1 MAEIIIGNDTSIPP
15 ASCYPTPMG
24 RFGLNPHGEPLFRIT
39 YAPSVKMVV
48 GGEFSD
54 GFTGYRIRPA
64 YRHVG
69 PEWIIEKW
77 VSAQEFTN
85 MTEAEYNQS
94 YKDPITGLIGT
105 GPYPSRGIY
114 TYCETLSRNPGDINA
129 EVLTQLI
136 LKAKNNDPMA
146 NQRAM
151 QATMEA
157 EEKAAD
163 KERFDRCKELLPA
176 FGVRAAN
183 LGGHVKA
190 TKSAPIMKSANELN
204 LPNTSGGFQVK
215 KG

>member
-1 MAEIIIGNDTSIPP
+1 MS
-15 ASCYPTPMG
+15 
-24 RFGLNPHGEPLFRIT
+24 RFGVNPYGDPLFRIV
-39 YAPSVKMVV
+39 YAPSVKLVV
-48 GGEFSD
+48 GGEFQD
-54 GFTGYRIRPA
+54 GFTGYRVRPA
-64 YRHVG
+64 YRHIG
-69 PEWIIEKW
+69 SEWIIEKW
-77 VSAQEFTN
+77 ISAQESTGQ
-85 MTEAEYNQS
+85 TEAAYNLEWKNP
-94 YKDPITGLIGT
+94 YTGLIST
-105 GPYPSRGIY
+105 GPYPSRGQY
-114 TYCETLSRNPGDINA
+114 HYCETIKNPGDINA

-136 LKAKNNDPMA
+136 LKAKNNDPLA

-215 KG
+215 KGQS